1 MFLISCDDLFIRDK
15 VISLF
20 IDNNPIFTDRK
31 DQIYF
36 CKIDLLH
43 KKDKFK
49 FSLNDNSQIFNC
61 PIEFKIIYA
70 SMISQLNNYSTKL
83 DNLDYYPMSG
93 EVKNDRTVVKL
104 NFIHG
109 SILNSLLLFKEGVN
123 KIDLYKKIWPKDVNI
138 SLNKLD
144 THLTNLKNILSSNFN
159 CNINFQS
166 SSGIQKLLIN

>member
-20 IDNNPIFTDRK
+20 IDNNPIFTDK
-31 DQIYF
+31 EDQKYF
-36 CKIDLLH
+36 CNIDLLYR
-43 KKDKFK
+43 KDKFK
-49 FSLNDNSQIFNC
+49 FSFNNDSQIFSC
-61 PIEFKIIYA
+61 PIEFKIIY
-70 SMISQLNNYSTKL
+70 SSVISQLNNYSIKL
-83 DNLDYYPMSG
+83 VNLDYYPMSG
-93 EVKNDRTVVKL
+93 EVKYDRTVVKL

-144 THLTNLKNILSSNFN
+144 THLTNLKNILSINFN

>member
-20 IDNNPIFTDRK
+20 IDSNPIFTDK
-31 DQIYF
+31 EDQKYF
-36 CKIDLLH
+36 CIIDLLYR
-43 KKDKFK
+43 KEKFI
-49 FSLNDNSQIFNC
+49 FSFNNDSQIFNC
-61 PIEFKIIYA
+61 PIEFKIIY
-70 SMISQLNNYSTKL
+70 SSVISQLNNYSIKL
-83 DNLDYYPMSG
+83 VNLDYYPMSC
-93 EVKNDRTVVKL
+93 ELKHDRTVVKL

-144 THLTNLKNILSSNFN
+144 THLTNLKNILSINFN